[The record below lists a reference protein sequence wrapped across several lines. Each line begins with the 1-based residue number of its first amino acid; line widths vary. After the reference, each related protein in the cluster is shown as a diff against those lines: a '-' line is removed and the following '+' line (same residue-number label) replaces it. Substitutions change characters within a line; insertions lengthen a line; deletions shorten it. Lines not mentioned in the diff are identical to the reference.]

1 MQASYEQL
9 LERISRASGLAREEI
24 ERKIEAKRSK
34 LSGLVSKEGAAQI
47 VAAELGIN
55 FEKQKSKI
63 SELEGAKRA
72 NVTGKILKLF
82 PVKEYKKE
90 NREGKIGSM
99 IIADETGS
107 VRVVLWDMNHI
118 KLLEQGDFKEG
129 DVIEINNANMKNSEV
144 HLSGFA
150 DIKLSGEK
158 LENVKTERNFSNKK
172 MIDVKTGD
180 AVKLRAFIVQIFE
193 PRFFDVCPECSGKA
207 ISDGDGAVC
216 DKHGRVVPLKRAL
229 LNIVLDDGTENIRA
243 VLFSEQIDNAGFN
256 IQENFATEKAKFLG
270 REMAFSGTVRQ
281 NKFFNNQELFISGVE
296 EVNLDN
302 LISELEKANLLQ
314 Q

>member
-9 LERISRASGLAREEI
+9 LERISRASGLAKEEI

-158 LENVKTERNFSNKK
+158 LENVKTERNFSDKK
-172 MIDVKTGD
+172 MADVKTGD

-193 PRFFDVCPECSGKA
+193 PRFFDVCPECSGKEV
-207 ISDGDGAVC
+207 SDGDGAVC

-229 LNIVLDDGTENIRA
+229 LNLVLDDGTENIRA

-256 IQENFATEKAKFLG
+256 VQENFALEKAKFLG

-296 EVNLDN
+296 EINLDN
-302 LISELEKANLLQ
+302 LISELEKSNS
-314 Q
+314 